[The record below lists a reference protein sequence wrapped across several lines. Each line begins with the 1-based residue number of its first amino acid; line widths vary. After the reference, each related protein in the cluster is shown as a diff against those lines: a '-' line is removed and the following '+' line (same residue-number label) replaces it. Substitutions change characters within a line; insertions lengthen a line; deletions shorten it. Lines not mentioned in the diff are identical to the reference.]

1 MKSQA
6 PLRIYPL
13 YFLLNTLEGALAL
26 FTLFRVAS
34 MQRNAVILGF
44 SLSRL
49 VTAGLALAFLLVFLA
64 LFLLSLWNGDWLR
77 KLDARLERW
86 ILAQDRLVRLVLLL
100 GVGFLCWAALLVFLN
115 LPGGEI
121 LGMLRA
127 VYLRAT
133 GLFFWLAA
141 FLLQTLLFLLYR
153 FKGGFSWAGLRA
165 ERARQV
171 RLARFLLA
179 AALGGGALALA
190 TAIFFDLEQFY
201 TFLNVF
207 LLLVLLALVSLW
219 LWQDHGQRAL
229 RTWLLALLIFV
240 FTIVVYRAATFV
252 VERPNTPAKAY
263 FDLLADA
270 WLHGR
275 LYLTDPGQTH
285 DLTLYQGQWYVANPP
300 MVAVLMVPWVK
311 MYTVAGV
318 NTVIFSIV
326 FGALNLALMFI
337 ILELMSARGWTR
349 LSTGGNLWL
358 TALLGFGTVH
368 FYLSIVG
375 KMWFMSQIVTVTFLA
390 LAVLFALTSRPP
402 WLVGMM
408 LGFGIIARPNIALA
422 WPLVFGITVQIQ
434 KEAGGRLDWRR
445 LAGWTVLSGLPM
457 ILAVGALLGY
467 NYLRFNDF
475 LDFGYLTENVAD
487 FMADDLKNYG
497 TFNTHFIER
506 NLRVMFLA
514 LPEWDP
520 ICRRVVPQHQ
530 GMSMFLATPALIYL
544 VKALRRSPWVLGA
557 WSAILAL
564 VALISTYYNTGAW
577 QFGYKYMLD
586 FAVPVIM
593 LLAVAAGRRVSWPF
607 RILILLSI
615 ASNIIGVLWWYGKW
629 CVY

>member
-1 MKSQA
+1 MKLQA
-6 PLRIYPL
+6 PLRIHPL

-34 MQRNAVILGF
+34 MQRNAMFLGF
-44 SLSRL
+44 SLPRL

-64 LFLLSLWNGDWLR
+64 LFLLSLWKGGWLR
-77 KLDARLERW
+77 KLDARLEHW
-86 ILAQDRLVRLVLLL
+86 LLAQDRLVRLALLL

-115 LPGGEI
+115 LPAGEA
-121 LGMLRA
+121 LGMFQA
-127 VYLRAT
+127 VYFRAA
-133 GLFFWLAA
+133 GLFLWLAA
-141 FLLQTLLFLLYR
+141 FLLQTLLLLVFR
-153 FKGGFSWAGLRA
+153 FRGAFGFAGLRVD
-165 ERARQV
+165 RTRQAQLV
-171 RLARFLLA
+171 RFVLA
-179 AALGGGALALA
+179 AGIITALFALAA
-190 TAIFFDLEQFY
+190 AIFFDLEQFY

-207 LLLVLLALVSLW
+207 LLLASLTLVSLW

-229 RTWLLALLIFV
+229 RTWLIALLVFV
-240 FTIVVYRAATFV
+240 FTFAVYRAATFV

-326 FGALNLALMFI
+326 FGALNLALIFI

-358 TALLGFGTVH
+358 TALFGFGTVH

-375 KMWFMSQIVTVTFLA
+375 KIWFMSQTVTVTFLA
-390 LAVLFALTSRPP
+390 LAVLLALASRPP
-402 WLVGMM
+402 WLAGMM

-422 WPLVFGITVQIQ
+422 WPLLFGITAQLQ
-434 KEAGGRLDWRR
+434 KDAGGRLDWRR
-445 LAGWTVLSGLPM
+445 LASWTVLSGLPM
-457 ILAVGALLGY
+457 ALAVGALLGY
-467 NYLRFNDF
+467 NYIRFNDF
-475 LDFGYLTENVAD
+475 LNFGYLTENVAD
-487 FMADDLKNYG
+487 FMADDLKHYG
-497 TFNTHFIER
+497 TFNLHFIER

-530 GMSMFLATPALIYL
+530 GMSMLLATPALLYL
-544 VKALRRSPWVLGA
+544 VRALRRSPWVLGA
-557 WSAILAL
+557 WSALLAL
-564 VALISTYYNTGAW
+564 LALISTYYNTGAW

-593 LLAVAAGRRVSWPF
+593 LLAAAAGRRVSWPF